1 MRGQEECCFASVSH
15 KKPTLPTHPQNAWPT
30 KADVKAAVDPRV
42 TVRWWEGGVRGRGG
56 REKEVREKEKIKE
69 KK

>member
-42 TVRWWEGGVRGRGG
+42 TVRWWEGGGERAWRKGEGG
-56 REKEVREKEKIKE
+56 EGERKD
-69 KK
+69 